1 MALFLFWVSARFLF
15 DARNTSG
22 LGMIQAVV
30 FDFNG
35 VLVDDEQVHF
45 ELFRE
50 ILDQEGVAL
59 SAEQYHERFL
69 GLDDRG
75 CFEAA
80 LVEAGRVADG
90 PRLDDLIARKAR
102 RYVTVAAAGLRFFPD
117 AAECLTTLAR
127 RWPLAINSGALRPEI
142 EFALD
147 QLGCRERVTAIV
159 SAEDTT
165 RCKPDPQGYL
175 LALDA
180 LRRQPG
186 ASPAQAQAG
195 LRASQCL
202 VVEDSL
208 AGVASAKGAGMWA
221 VGITHTYVAAALR
234 EAGADAIITGL
245 KTLTPDWIV
254 RHFSAVRV

>member
-1 MALFLFWVSARFLF
+1 
-15 DARNTSG
+15 
-22 LGMIQAVV
+22 MIRAVI

-50 ILDQEGVAL
+50 ILDEEGL
-59 SAEQYHERFL
+59 SLTAQDYHERYL

-75 CFEAA
+75 CFEAVLA
-80 LVEAGRVADG
+80 ESGRVVDG
-90 PRLDDLIARKAR
+90 PALDDLVARKAR
-102 RYVTVAAAGLRFFPD
+102 RYITVAAAGLRFFPG
-117 AAECLTTLAR
+117 AAECLRVLAR

-142 EFALD
+142 EFALE
-147 QLGCRERVTAIV
+147 QLGCRDRVVAIV

-175 LALDA
+175 LALEA

-186 ASPAQAQAG
+186 AAPGQSQSQAQAN
-195 LRASQCL
+195 LQAEQCL

-208 AGVASAKGAGMWA
+208 AGVVSAKGAGMWA
-221 VGITHTYVAAALR
+221 VGIAHTYPAEALR
-234 EAGADAIITGL
+234 EAGADAVINGL
-245 KTLTPDWIV
+245 DTLTPDWIA
-254 RHFSAVRV
+254 RSFRAVRI